1 MDEKRQSLILDIIH
15 DLTQPPSAGESRPG
29 PIKRAQ
35 YRSAFTA
42 GELAVLVELYEKG
55 DTNIEDLP
63 SAVAARILMR
73 MNLAK
78 ATRRMAHT
86 PVSGTFMTKRI
97 ELTNDGL
104 AVAEFLYPPSTH

>member
-1 MDEKRQSLILDIIH
+1 MDRERQERILDIVH
-15 DLTQPPSAGESRPG
+15 DLTQPPASSTLGPG
-29 PIKRAQ
+29 RVKRYQ

-42 GELAVLVELYEKG
+42 GELAVLVHLYENG

-63 SAVAARILMR
+63 SAVGARFLMR
-73 MNLAK
+73 LNLAK

-86 PVSGTFMTKRI
+86 PVSGSFLTKRI

-104 AVAEFLYPPSTH
+104 SVAEFLYPPNP